1 MSSLFKL
8 HFFGAPLA
16 QGRIHKGVF
25 MIVTRRACASFSTLT
40 LALLLAGCVSA
51 PQGPVTI
58 NLVSL
63 NDFHGNLEPSRYV
76 LKGADGKEETMRAG
90 GAEAVA
96 AALQAWRKEDK
107 ELLLVSTGDIV
118 GASPALSS
126 LWADEPTIEVMNMLN
141 LRASALGNHEFD
153 GGRKELLR
161 QQNGGCDSP
170 HPTKACKFTP
180 AFGGAKFTYLGANV
194 IDKVT
199 GKPIIPGFSIETV
212 KGIKIG
218 LVGVVLRDTP
228 NMVVAS
234 GIAGLQ
240 FGDEAEAINA
250 ALPAMRA
257 AGAKVIVA
265 LVHQGGRT
273 VESPLQADCSQLT
286 GDIVPVVKKID
297 PSVKLVLTGHSHQG
311 YLCDVDGRVVTQADT
326 AGHLLTRVSMQVEPD
341 SGAVSNLKVANV
353 VMKPGEY
360 PADPKMVAFVAQV
373 KERSQAALMRP
384 IAKIA
389 AAPLLRKHNDAGES
403 ALGNLVADAALD
415 SARPLGAQFAFMNN
429 GGIRR
434 DLEAGADKTVNFGQ
448 AQVVLPF
455 GNTTVVMNLTGAQI
469 RTLLER
475 QWPDGPKV
483 TSNVLQVSQGFT
495 YTWDAKR
502 PAGSRLVPGSVKLDG
517 KALDD
522 RATYRLAVNNF
533 LAEGSDGYPEFALG
547 VERIDTGLRDLDGFI
562 AYLKKIEGQG
572 AALAQAAPRI
582 VRIN

>member
-1 MSSLFKL
+1 
-8 HFFGAPLA
+8 
-16 QGRIHKGVF
+16 
-25 MIVTRRACASFSTLT
+25 MIVSRRASARLSILT
-40 LALLLAGCVSA
+40 VALLLAGCVTA

-76 LKGADGKEETMRAG
+76 LKGADGKDQVMRAG

-141 LRASALGNHEFD
+141 LRASAVGNHEFD

-170 HPTKACKFTP
+170 HPTKACKLTP
-180 AFGGAKFTYLGANV
+180 NFGGAKFTYLGANV

-199 GKPIIPGFSIETV
+199 GKPIIPGFTIETV
-212 KGIKIG
+212 KGIKVG

-234 GIAGLQ
+234 GIAGLT
-240 FGDEAEAINA
+240 FGDEAEAINN

-273 VESPLQADCSQLT
+273 VESPLQTGCSKLT
-286 GDIVPVVKKID
+286 GDIVPVVQKID

-326 AGHLLTRVSMQVEPD
+326 AGHLLTRVSMQVEPTT
-341 SGAVSNLKVANV
+341 GAVSNLTVANV

-360 PADPKMVAFVAQV
+360 PADPKIVAYVAQV
-373 KERSQAALMRP
+373 KERSEAALTRP

-389 AAPLLRKHNDAGES
+389 VAPLLRKNNDAGES
-403 ALGNLVADAALD
+403 PLGNLVADAALD
-415 SARPLGAQFAFMNN
+415 SARSLGAQFAFMNN

-448 AQVVLPF
+448 AQAVLPF

-469 RTLLER
+469 RNLLER
-475 QWPDGPKV
+475 QWADGPNV
-483 TSNVLQVSQGFT
+483 TSSVLQVSQGFT

-502 PAGSRLVPGSVKLDG
+502 PAGNRLVPGSVKLDG
-517 KALDD
+517 KPLVDT
-522 RATYRLAVNNF
+522 ATYRLALNNF

-547 VERIDTGLRDLDGFI
+547 TQRIDTGLRDLDGFI
-562 AYLKKIEGQG
+562 AYLKKLEGQG
-572 AALAQAAPRI
+572 AALAPATPRI
-582 VRIN
+582 VRLN

>member
-1 MSSLFKL
+1 MFVS
-8 HFFGAPLA
+8 
-16 QGRIHKGVF
+16 
-25 MIVTRRACASFSTLT
+25 RRASASLSTLT
-40 LALLLAGCVSA
+40 LALLLAGCVTA

-76 LKGADGKEETMRAG
+76 LKDAGGKEQVMRAG

-141 LRASALGNHEFD
+141 LRASAVGNHEFD

-170 HPTKACKFTP
+170 HPTKACKLAP
-180 AFGGAKFTYLGANV
+180 SFGGAKFTYLGANV

-199 GKPIIPGFSIETV
+199 GKPIIPGFKIETV
-212 KGIKIG
+212 KGIKVG
-218 LVGVVLRDTP
+218 LVGVVLRNTP

-234 GIAGLQ
+234 GIAGLT
-240 FGDEAEAINA
+240 FGDEAEAINS

-257 AGAKVIVA
+257 AGAQVIVA
-265 LVHQGGRT
+265 LVHEGGRT
-273 VESPLQADCSQLT
+273 VASPLQAGCTTLT

-311 YLCDVDGRVVTQADT
+311 YLCDVDGRTVTQADT
-326 AGHLLTRVSMQVEPD
+326 AGHLLTRVSMQVEPAT
-341 SGAVSNLKVANV
+341 GAVSNMTVSNV

-360 PADPKMVAFVAQV
+360 PADPKMVAYIAQV
-373 KERSQAALMRP
+373 KARSEAALMRP

-389 AAPLLRKHNDAGES
+389 VAPLLRKHNDAGES
-403 ALGNLVADAALD
+403 PLGNLVADAALD
-415 SARPLGAQFAFMNN
+415 SARSMGAQFAFMNN

-434 DLEAGADKTVNFGQ
+434 DLEAGPDKTVNFGQ
-448 AQVVLPF
+448 AQAVLPF
-455 GNTTVVMNLTGAQI
+455 GNTTVVMSMTGAQI
-469 RTLLER
+469 RNLLER

-517 KALDD
+517 KALEDG
-522 RATYRLAVNNF
+522 ATYRLALNNF

-547 VERIDTGLRDLDGFI
+547 TDRIDTGMRDLDGFI
-562 AYLKKIEGQG
+562 AYLKKREGQG
-572 AALAQAAPRI
+572 AALAPAAARI
-582 VRIN
+582 QRLN